1 MAETAI
7 SRRAV
12 LAGASLLGVGGPTFA
27 QTTRVPPA
35 AADPAILALADRWTF
50 SDWPGPP
57 VTMFSWMPATPRPDT
72 PAVFVM
78 HGVNRDG
85 DRYFT
90 EWQPV
95 AAARGFA
102 LIAPQ
107 FDTKGFPGSRNYNL
121 GRLKDENGVLRPRGE
136 WAYSAL
142 DGMFSAWRTREG
154 VGTQRFHLFGHSA
167 GAQFVHRALLAAP
180 PRQLA
185 RAVSA
190 NAGFYTWPALDRPW
204 PHGLADSPF
213 GEAELR
219 AWLGADMTVLLGT
232 ADNDPQHASLNRE
245 PASMEQ
251 GPHRLARGQAFF
263 AAGRALATGK
273 DWRFGWKLAYA
284 PDISHDNA
292 RMAPFAADA
301 LLAPTGGPA

>member
-12 LAGASLLGVGGPTFA
+12 LAGASLLGVGGPAIA
-27 QTTRVPPA
+27 QSVRVPPPP
-35 AADPAILALADRWTF
+35 ADPEILRLADHWSFTDWT
-50 SDWPGPP
+50 GPP
-57 VTMFSWMPATPRPDT
+57 VTMFSWTPANPRPDT
-72 PAVFVM
+72 PAIFVM

-142 DGMFSAWRTREG
+142 DGMFSAWRTRAG

-167 GAQFVHRALLAAP
+167 GAQFAHRALLAAP
-180 PRQLA
+180 PRLLA
-185 RAVSA
+185 RTVSA
-190 NAGFYTWPALDRPW
+190 NAGFYTWPALDRAW
-204 PHGLADSPF
+204 PHGLANSPF
-213 GEAELR
+213 GARALR
-219 AWLGADMTVLLGT
+219 TWLAADMTVLLGT
-232 ADNDPQHASLNRE
+232 ADNDPDHFSLNRE
-245 PASMEQ
+245 PASVAQ
-251 GPHRLARGQAFF
+251 GPHRLARGEAFF
-263 AAGRALATGK
+263 AAGRDLAAARG
-273 DWRFGWKLAYA
+273 WRFGWKLAYA
-284 PDISHDNA
+284 QGIGHDNA
-292 RMAPFAADA
+292 RMAPFAADV
-301 LLAPTGGPA
+301 LLAPAGGHV